1 MCLADKLQHGPG
13 SHVHG
18 QLWGILLTF
27 HGLCDRYAGRLRGGL
42 GDWTVVIHHGIGR
55 GLGKILDEPLEL
67 ILGRFGKFDAQAGP
81 DLGHGDTLGTQMV
94 GDEEDQV
101 F

>member
-1 MCLADKLQHGPG
+1 
-13 SHVHG
+13 
-18 QLWGILLTF
+18 
-27 HGLCDRYAGRLRGGL
+27 
-42 GDWTVVIHHGIGR
+42 VIHHGIGR